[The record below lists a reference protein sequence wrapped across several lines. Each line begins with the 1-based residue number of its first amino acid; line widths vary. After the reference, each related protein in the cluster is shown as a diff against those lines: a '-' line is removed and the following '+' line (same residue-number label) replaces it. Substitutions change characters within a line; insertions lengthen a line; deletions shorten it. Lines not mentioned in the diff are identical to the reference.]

1 MCFLHLFDY
10 ISCVS
15 LRDLFI
21 FFSLKVSIVF
31 IKLNLRSF
39 CSASAT
45 LGYPELTVVEYLG
58 FGVAILPWL
67 LLIVFLC

>member
-10 ISCVS
+10 ISCVW
-15 LRDLFI
+15 LTDLFI
-21 FFSLKVSIVF
+21 FSLKVSIIF
-31 IKLNLRSF
+31 KKLSIRSF

-45 LGYPELTVVEYLG
+45 LGYPELTVVEYLR